1 MVKPVNDYS
10 AVRPLFCI
18 ILFAFFLTVPAS
30 LSASRVIDLSDE
42 SSRHEIQGDA
52 LDVHEDRDG
61 ALTIGDVSSAAF
73 AGSFAENTQRVPN
86 FGYTRSAIW
95 LRFTVKS
102 GVEREWL
109 LAVNYALLDTVTLY
123 VPAGDGRFIEK
134 KQGQLAPFRDRD
146 LSHKHFI
153 FTLKVPPGDAATCYL
168 RVTSQNSL
176 MVPVAALSYP
186 AFAVGEMRDYCV
198 SGLLYGILII
208 MIFYNLMI
216 YVSMKRKSYLYLVF
230 YITMFLMYVMAES
243 GFAGQYLWPGLISW
257 GQRAVPFF
265 VGMVIVSSALFVR
278 EFLDTRRYLPRL
290 DRVIV
295 AYAGLG
301 AVASLCA
308 LAVPYMYIIITV
320 VVLIVFY
327 SPVLI
332 VGAFLLLREGD
343 RAAKFFLAAW
353 GALIVGALMYGLKAF
368 GLLPGTAVTTYGVPV
383 GAAVQVFLLSL
394 GLADQLRQMNR
405 ELVDLKKGLEE
416 RNEYLEGV
424 MHSADEMSEDLVRI
438 SDEQGQIAEQFA
450 ILASDQAA
458 LSEEMSATFEEL
470 TSAIESIDNSMTRQ
484 AEEGDKTSFMVDVL
498 RKSQSE
504 VARSSVT
511 VVDHIG
517 KIVESTKNT
526 GSELSQMSG
535 MMEIINEGGRE
546 INNIVSMIHDITDKI
561 NLLSLNAAIEAARAG
576 EHGRGFAVVADEIG
590 KHAVAT
596 SDNSKEISSKIDK
609 ISKDILNG
617 IEMVGVTRNSI
628 DGVIRLIAEINLQ
641 IDTVRG
647 AMEKQGAAIA
657 EVVAQAGVIREL
669 ASVIK
674 TSTNEQKSA
683 MLESITTVQRLTE
696 MSQQVTQSND
706 RIVQFTRTIRA
717 KSDELKNIVKIR
729 PA

>member
-1 MVKPVNDYS
+1 MMKSNRT
-10 AVRPLFCI
+10 ANQLFLCT
-18 ILFAFFLTVPAS
+18 ILFAAFLALPVSA
-30 LSASRVIDLSDE
+30 SASRVIDIADE
-42 SSRHEIQGDA
+42 SARHEIQGDA
-52 LDVHEDRDG
+52 LDVHEDRNG
-61 ALTIGDVSSAAF
+61 TLTIGDVSSAAF
-73 AGSFAENTQRVPN
+73 AGRFTENTQRVPN
-86 FGYTRSAIW
+86 FGYTRSAVW

-123 VPAGDGRFIEK
+123 VPDGDGRFIEK

-153 FTLKVPPGDAATCYL
+153 FKLKVPPGEPATCYL

-216 YVSMKRKSYLYLVF
+216 YISMKRKSYLYLVF

-243 GFAGQYLWPGLISW
+243 GFAGQYLWPGLVSW

-308 LAVPYMYIIITV
+308 LAVPYMFIIITV

-383 GAAVQVFLLSL
+383 GAAIQVFLLSL
-394 GLADQLRQMNR
+394 GLADQLRQMNAELLSTKKGLDER
-405 ELVDLKKGLEE
+405 NDYLEGIMRSADGMSQELVDI
-416 RNEYLEGV
+416 
-424 MHSADEMSEDLVRI
+424 SE
-438 SDEQGQIAEQFA
+438 EQGRIADQFA
-450 ILASDQAA
+450 LLASEQAA

-470 TSAIESIDNSMTRQ
+470 TSSIESIDNSMTRQ
-484 AEEGDKTSFMVDVL
+484 AEEGDKTRSMVDVL
-498 RKSQSE
+498 RKSQAE

-517 KIVESTKNT
+517 KIVESTKST
-526 GSELSQMSG
+526 GSELSQMSE
-535 MMEIINEGGRE
+535 MMAIINEGGRE
-546 INNIVSMIHDITDKI
+546 INNIVSMINDITDKI

-590 KHAVAT
+590 KLAVAT
-596 SDNSKEISSKIDK
+596 SDNSKEISTKIDR

-617 IEMVGVTRNSI
+617 IAMVGVTRDSI
-628 DGVIRLIAEINLQ
+628 DGVIKLISEISVQ
-641 IDTVRG
+641 IDTVRQ
-647 AMEKQGAAIA
+647 AMEKQGLAIV
-657 EVVAQAGVIREL
+657 EVVTQAEVIREL
-669 ASVIK
+669 ASIIK

-683 MLESITTVQRLTE
+683 MMESITTVQRLTE
-696 MSQQVTQSND
+696 MSQQITRDND
-706 RIVQFTRTIRA
+706 KITRFTRVIRD
-717 KSDELKNIVKIR
+717 KSDELKNIVKVQ